1 MDILNKTN
9 ERVNKM
15 EEKKRDDL
23 LFLEHPNEQIV
34 CRVQNCAYHC
44 GDCKC
49 TASQIAV
56 GPTYASASKDTVCA
70 TFKPKEL

>member
-1 MDILNKTN
+1 M
-9 ERVNKM
+9 
-15 EEKKRDDL
+15 EKKKEDQFVPGRSD
-23 LFLEHPNEQIV
+23 EQIV
-34 CRVQNCAYHC
+34 CKVQNCAYHC

-56 GPTYASASKDTVCA
+56 GPIYASSGKDTVCA

>member
-1 MDILNKTN
+1 MEDKQQSQQWSMEHTN
-9 ERVNKM
+9 
-15 EEKKRDDL
+15 D
-23 LFLEHPNEQIV
+23 QIV

-56 GPTYASASKDTVCA
+56 GPTYASSGKDTVCA

>member
-1 MDILNKTN
+1 M
-9 ERVNKM
+9 
-15 EEKKRDDL
+15 EKKKEEQFVPGRSD
-23 LFLEHPNEQIV
+23 EQIV

-56 GPTYASASKDTVCA
+56 GPTYASSGKDTVCA

>member
-1 MDILNKTN
+1 MEQKNKD
-9 ERVNKM
+9 ES
-15 EEKKRDDL
+15 
-23 LFLEHPNEQIV
+23 LFRAYPNEQIV
-34 CRVQNCAYHC
+34 CRVQNCAYHH

-56 GPTYASASKDTVCA
+56 GPTYASSGKDTVCA